1 MSDRYAEYT
10 AFDIDWPAD
19 GVLRLTFNRP
29 DRLNT
34 LDKKGHVEITDIWRD
49 ISTDPDVRSVI
60 LCGAGRAFSAG
71 GDFSLVEELTNS
83 YEAKVRVWQEARDLV
98 FNILDCTKPIVSAIQ
113 GPAVGA
119 GLVAGLLADIS
130 IAAKSAR
137 IGDGHTRLGVAA
149 GDHAVILWPLLC
161 SMAKAKYHLLLCDPV
176 NGEEAE
182 RIGLVS
188 LVVEDEELQD
198 KAVEIATRLADGAPT
213 AIRFTKHALNN
224 WMRTAGPAFDAS
236 LALEMMGFGGP
247 EAKEGLGSFREKRK
261 PDFRSAKEN

>member
-1 MSDRYAEYT
+1 MTDRYANYQ
-10 AFDIDWPAD
+10 AFDFDWPSA

-29 DRLNT
+29 DRLNS
-34 LDKKGHVEITDIWRD
+34 LDHRGHQEITDIWRD
-49 ISTDPDVRSVI
+49 ISIDPEVRAVI
-60 LCGAGRAFSAG
+60 LCGSGRAFSAG
-71 GDFSLVEELTNS
+71 GDFALVEELTES

-98 FNILDCTKPIVSAIQ
+98 FNILDCTKPIVSAMQ

-130 IAAKSAR
+130 IAAKSAKLA
-137 IGDGHTRLGVAA
+137 DGHTRLGVAG

-176 NGEEAE
+176 SGEEAE

-188 LVVEDEELQD
+188 LCVEDDELQD
-198 KAVEIATRLADGAPT
+198 KALEVAKRLAAGAPT

-236 LALEMMGFGGP
+236 LALEMLGFGGP
-247 EAKEGLGSFREKRK
+247 EAKEGLASFREKR
-261 PDFRSAKEN
+261 PPNFS